1 MYDLIVIGAGSGG
14 LTGAE
19 FAANLGAK
27 VALVEKHRVGG
38 DCTWTGC
45 VPSKA
50 LLKVAKV
57 AQSVR
62 TADHFGITT
71 GMEQVD
77 MGRVRDYVNS
87 AVVEIYQHETPERL
101 QAKGIEVVLG
111 AARFVDERTI
121 EVNGRHLQAKHFL
134 ITTGAQPIVPP
145 ISGLHEVPFV
155 TYEQIFDNDR
165 LPEHLVIVGAG
176 AVGVEI
182 GQAYGRLGS
191 KVTLIDKVGLLPE
204 IDVEA
209 GRVVA
214 QVLAAEGARF
224 VLGEVTAVSHENS
237 DIYVNLKAGTTIMG
251 DMLLVAVGRQPNVAG
266 LDLEKAGVIYS
277 PQGIQVNKQLRT
289 NVSHIL
295 AAGDCVGGPQFT
307 HYAGWQAYKAVRN
320 ALLPG
325 NESGFTS
332 ALPWTVFTDPE
343 VAGIGLTEAEAREM
357 YGEEVRVAQR
367 PLTQVDRAVTD
378 NQQDGFIKIVHL
390 PKGKILGVTIVA
402 PRAGEMITEF
412 AIAKQHDLSLDDLAQ
427 TIHVYPSYSM
437 GVQRLAAQVAMQR
450 FLTSTVGKVLRR
462 FVSLKK

>member
-19 FAANLGAK
+19 FATNLGAK

-62 TADHFGITT
+62 TADHFGITS
-71 GMEQVD
+71 GMVQVD

-87 AVVEIYQHETPERL
+87 AIAEIYQHETPERL
-101 QAKGIEVVLG
+101 QAKGIEVFLG

-155 TYEQIFDNDR
+155 TYEQVFGNER

-209 GRVVA
+209 GRVVD
-214 QVLAAEGARF
+214 QVLAAEGVRF
-224 VLGEVTAVSHENS
+224 VLGEVTAVSHENG
-237 DIYVNLKAGTTIMG
+237 DIYVNLKDGTTIKG
-251 DMLLVAVGRQPNVAG
+251 DMLLVAVGRRPNVAG

-277 PQGIQVNKQLRT
+277 LQGIQVDKQLQT
-289 NVSHIL
+289 NVKHIL

-332 ALPWTVFTDPE
+332 VLPWTLFTDPE
-343 VAGIGLTEAEAREM
+343 VAGIGLTETKAREM
-357 YGEEVRVAQR
+357 YGEEIRVAKR
-367 PLTQVDRAVTD
+367 PLTHVDRAVTD
-378 NQQDGFIKIVHL
+378 NQQAGFIKIVHL
-390 PKGKILGVTIVA
+390 PKGKILGATIVA

-412 AIAKQHDLSLDDLAQ
+412 AVAKQHDLSLDDLAQ
-427 TIHVYPSYSM
+427 TIHVYPSYGM
-437 GVQRLAAQVAMQR
+437 GVQRLAAEVAMQR
-450 FLTSTVGKVLRR
+450 FLTSSLGKVLRR
-462 FVSLKK
+462 FI